1 MREKLYTWD
10 KKKKAGNTWILMV
23 CGLILVC
30 ACAQDDRQLII
41 KTLQRREKAL
51 EKKNLNLYLDCI
63 SPAYRDSDGQDLS
76 RLKQRFAEV
85 VQAFTSIDFEPE
97 QTLVYQNGLTATVIQ
112 EFVLHFQPQGEEPFA
127 RKGRE
132 KIVLRKEKGAW
143 KIIEGL

>member
-1 MREKLYTWD
+1 MNRKYLV
-10 KKKKAGNTWILMV
+10 AL
-23 CGLILVC
+23 GLLLIVVVLSC
-30 ACAQDDRQLII
+30 ARDDRQLII
-41 KTLQRREKAL
+41 KTLQQREKAL
-51 EKKNLNLYLDCI
+51 EKKDINLYLDCV
-63 SPAYRDSDGQDLS
+63 SSDYRDPEGRDLS
-76 RLKQRFAEV
+76 RLQQRFAEV

>member
-1 MREKLYTWD
+1 MREKLYTGD
-10 KKKKAGNTWILMV
+10 KQKAVNAWILWV
-23 CGLILVC
+23 FCLALVC

-41 KTLQRREKAL
+41 QTLQRREKAL
-51 EKKNLNLYLDCI
+51 EKKDLNLYLDCV
-63 SPAYRDSDGQDLS
+63 SPAYRDPDGQDFS

-112 EFVLHFQPQGEEPFA
+112 EFILHFQPQGEEPFA

-132 KIVLRKEKGAW
+132 KIILRKEKGAW

>member
-1 MREKLYTWD
+1 MNRKYIVAL
-10 KKKKAGNTWILMV
+10 
-23 CGLILVC
+23 GLLLIVVVLSC
-30 ACAQDDRQLII
+30 ARDDRQLII
-41 KTLQRREKAL
+41 KTLQQREKAL
-51 EKKNLNLYLDCI
+51 EKKDINLYLDCV
-63 SPAYRDSDGQDLS
+63 SSDYRDQEGRDLS

-85 VQAFTSIDFEPE
+85 VQVFTSIDFEPE

-132 KIVLRKEKGAW
+132 KIVLHKEKGGW